1 MKFIEFTTIVRRHK
15 LMLLYGFVVTLLL
28 ATFSAYKLDGGH
40 LVLRAND
47 VYESRAVVA
56 VKPGAEVTTTTA
68 APTTTV
74 PAPPT
79 TVAAS
84 PASSV
89 PAVPT
94 TTIATPPLAPLGN
107 LIDSR
112 SLYYSA
118 LSIKTVVAS
127 PGFAEAVRA
136 QTPSMD
142 GSVSAAVAQ
151 DTNTIDIVVD
161 GSTPAV
167 TAATMQAALTEL
179 RSVVASYATSPA
191 TRFTLDGLVVSA
203 PSAPS
208 KVKSI
213 RGPLTFALVFV
224 VVASLWWF
232 VIRAIDHV
240 QRHGGRRITPPKPPP
255 PTPRSSNGTGS
266 SSPRATSK
274 R

>member
-1 MKFIEFTTIVRRHK
+1 MKFIEFTTILRRHK
-15 LMLLYGFVVTLLL
+15 LVLLSGFVVTLLL
-28 ATFSAYKLDGGH
+28 ATFSAYRLEGGH
-40 LVLRAND
+40 LVPRARD

-56 VKPGAEVTTTTA
+56 VKPGAEVTTTTV

-74 PAPPT
+74 PPT
-79 TVAAS
+79 TAS
-84 PASSV
+84 APASSV
-89 PAVPT
+89 PTAPT
-94 TTIATPPLAPLGN
+94 ATIATPPLAPLGN

-127 PGFAEAVRA
+127 PGFAEAVRS

-161 GSTPAV
+161 GSTPAA

-179 RSVVASYATSPA
+179 RGVVASYATSPA

-213 RGPLTFALVFV
+213 RGPLTFALVFL
-224 VVASLWWF
+224 VVASLWWLL
-232 VIRAIDHV
+232 IRAIDHV
-240 QRHGGRRITPPKPPP
+240 QQHDRRRLTPPTPPA
-255 PTPRSSNGTGS
+255 PRSSNGTGS
-266 SSPRATSK
+266 SSRRAASK